1 MMCLFETA
9 SNIKTNDDFRK
20 IIKKK
25 NKIML
30 MLILIG
36 GITILVVGLAV
47 AAGLLDS
54 DSYLC
59 GLYLG
64 LGTGLIFAGIL
75 KILRH
80 RKILQN
86 EELLKKE
93 RLKYTDERNR
103 AISSKA
109 METSLFILLILSY
122 MGMLIGVFYS
132 RIIFYCYWSVIMAF
146 LLLYII
152 CTRYYNHKM

>member
-1 MMCLFETA
+1 MICLFENV

-20 IIKKK
+20 VIKRK

-30 MLILIG
+30 LLILIG
-36 GITILVVGLAV
+36 GITILTVGIAV
-47 AAGLLDS
+47 AAGILNS

-75 KILRH
+75 KLLQQ

-86 EELLKKE
+86 EELLKRE

-103 AISSKA
+103 AIA
-109 METSLFILLILSY
+109 GRAIQTSLFILLILSY

-132 RIIFYCYWSVIMAF
+132 RIIFYCYWSVIMVF

-152 CTRYYNHKM
+152 CTKYYNHKM